1 MFVFQRQTQITILKV
16 PGSGDSSDALST
28 DRRSFKHSV
37 CLCRG
42 REENHTC
49 SECNLTGYR
58 EQGSLQES
66 KTATV
71 ENGILQMFYHK
82 QPYPLVRKLYDSS
95 GVSNPIQRSPFLGF
109 QSERIL

>member
-1 MFVFQRQTQITILKV
+1 MLKV

-42 REENHTC
+42 REENLTC
-49 SECNLTGYR
+49 SECNLTGYS
-58 EQGSLQES
+58 EQGSQQES
-66 KTATV
+66 KPVMV

-82 QPYPLVRKLYDSS
+82 QPYPLVRKLEDTS
-95 GVSNPIQRSPFLGF
+95 GVSMPIQRCT
-109 QSERIL
+109 